1 MNELQVGTMRARG
14 SAVSGETRCEQQ
26 RAQSNV
32 TANDSAP
39 VPVWV
44 EPCRE
49 GISVGHRIFAT
60 QRHVRPDERELRRIV
75 TRTKYL
81 DRLTMRWRQV
91 QRRLSARNAGQSDAV
106 QRGLPGILGL
116 ARDGARRGQH
126 GSGHGGGP
134 CPSRYPRR
142 CCRRWGSGRGLRSR
156 GRRRRTSVTTCL
168 GRRRL
173 GWCWRCSPKPYTRSE
188 SITRRP

>member
-126 GSGHGGGP
+126 GSGHGVGAMSEPVSEALLQALGEWEGFEIAGASTEDVGDDVFGAP
-134 CPSRYPRR
+134 APR
-142 CCRRWGSGRGLRSR
+142 L
-156 GRRRRTSVTTCL
+156 VL
-168 GRRRL
+168 AL
-173 GWCWRCSPKPYTRSE
+173 QPKAVHAK
-188 SITRRP
+188 